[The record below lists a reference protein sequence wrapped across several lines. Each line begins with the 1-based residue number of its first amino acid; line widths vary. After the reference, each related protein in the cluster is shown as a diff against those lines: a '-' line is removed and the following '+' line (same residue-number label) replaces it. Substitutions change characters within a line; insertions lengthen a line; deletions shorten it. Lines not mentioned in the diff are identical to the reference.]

1 MWPGSEDECAA
12 KAGKLSM
19 LVVGIS
25 NALVDLGICL
35 SGRCPSFRRWIG
47 GLGGDWSH
55 TGASV
60 RGAYLR
66 RRSLGPNSGRP
77 PSP

>member
-35 SGRCPSFRRWIG
+35 SGRCPNFRRW
-47 GLGGDWSH
+47 LGGSWW
-55 TGASV
+55 
-60 RGAYLR
+60 
-66 RRSLGPNSGRP
+66 
-77 PSP
+77 